1 MKKILLAICVI
12 LLASPAFAENS
23 ETIKYMNQSQGFAG
37 FNRSLPQANSYKNL
51 ERNTKYTAPAQQ
63 TAEDDELSKYDKDGW
78 RIEEDKPVKTE
89 KKVIK
94 SINDGKP
101 RTLPSDVPMT
111 YDKFPQNYGNGD
123 SIMLPNMLMPMG
135 NSLFH

>member
-1 MKKILLAICVI
+1 MKKIILAVCVI
-12 LLASPAFAENS
+12 FLASPAFAENS
-23 ETIKYMNQSQGFAG
+23 ETVKYMNQSQGFAG

-51 ERNTKYTAPAQQ
+51 EKNTKYTASP
-63 TAEDDELSKYDKDGW
+63 AEDDELSKYDKDGW
-78 RIEEDKPVKTE
+78 RIEEDKPIKME

-94 SINDGKP
+94 SINDGKD
-101 RTLPSDVPMT
+101 RTKPSDVPMT

-135 NSLFH
+135 NTLFK

>member
-1 MKKILLAICVI
+1 MKKTLLALCII
-12 LLASPAFAENS
+12 LLASPAFSENS
-23 ETIKYMNQSQGFAG
+23 ETVKYMNQSQGFAG

-51 ERNTKYTAPAQQ
+51 ERNTKYTAAQEE
-63 TAEDDELSKYDKDGW
+63 TVDDELSKYDKDGW

-94 SINDGKP
+94 SINDGRA
-101 RTLPSDVPMT
+101 RTSPSDVPMT

-135 NSLFH
+135 NSLFK